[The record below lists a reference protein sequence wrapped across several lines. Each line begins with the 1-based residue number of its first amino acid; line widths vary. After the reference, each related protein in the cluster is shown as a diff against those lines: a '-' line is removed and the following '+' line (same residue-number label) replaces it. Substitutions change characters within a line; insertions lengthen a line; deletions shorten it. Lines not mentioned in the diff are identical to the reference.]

1 MLLIIKQ
8 NKMKQLKQFV
18 LVLTTISL
26 VTFSSCSSSD
36 DGGSG
41 GDAPSGLLVAKVDG
55 KSFKS
60 FELSSSATVAT
71 AGPGQNLVIIAT
83 NSDGNAF
90 SMTIFG
96 YEGVGTYEFTGA
108 NIAITNVASY
118 SETEVNL
125 SNPTASTTEL
135 WHAPYDDTLAG
146 SVSISE
152 ETDTKVIG
160 TFSFKA
166 KNVGGDNSIK
176 TITEGSFNLKKQTT

>member
-1 MLLIIKQ
+1 MKKL
-8 NKMKQLKQFV
+8 KQLV
-18 LVLTTISL
+18 LFLTTAALI
-26 VTFSSCSSSD
+26 TFSSCSTND
-36 DGGSG
+36 DGGDG
-41 GDAPSGLLVAKVDG
+41 GNAPSGLLVAKVDG

-60 FELSSSATVAT
+60 FELSSSATISAV
-71 AGPGQNLVIIAT
+71 GPGKNLIIIAT

-90 SMTIFG
+90 SMTIMG
-96 YEGVGTYEFTGA
+96 YTGAGTYEFSGA
-108 NIAITNVASY
+108 NATVTNVASY

-135 WHAPYDDTLAG
+135 WQAPYDDTLVG

-176 TITEGSFNLKKQTT
+176 NITEGSFNLKKQTT